1 LSDIDNGKFPAI
13 LQLRN
18 QKESPEMRNYFA
30 FYKNQRIVVMA
41 ATSYAAQLAAAKV
54 FKARKSYDVAIVL
67 ADIEID
73 PASL

>member
-1 LSDIDNGKFPAI
+1 
-13 LQLRN
+13 
-18 QKESPEMRNYFA
+18 MRNYFA
-30 FYKNQRIVVMA
+30 FYKNERIVVMA

-54 FKARKSYDVAIVL
+54 FKARKAYDVAIVL